1 MTLSSLAV
9 PLLLAFV
16 ACYAARRK
24 VDVYAALTHGAEEGL
39 TVLLHILPSLVALL
53 SAVYMFRASG
63 AMEALG
69 ALFTPAL
76 AQLGIPAALCAD
88 AVMFLVS
95 AKAVT
100 LLMGA

>member
-39 TVLLHILPSLVALL
+39 TVLLHILPSLVALR
-53 SAVYMFRASG
+53 SAV
-63 AMEALG
+63 
-69 ALFTPAL
+69 
-76 AQLGIPAALCAD
+76 
-88 AVMFLVS
+88 
-95 AKAVT
+95 
-100 LLMGA
+100 